1 MHRHKIIHR
10 DLKGRNIVSH
20 NGIYKICDFGFAKE
34 MKEGLVYTCLG
45 TVSTMALEVL
55 NRQPYGIKVHL
66 LGFRLIFG
74 HLGLYSFRWCL
85 GNYHMVREL
94 PLI

>member
-10 DLKGRNIVSH
+10 DLKGCNIVSH

-45 TVSTMALEVL
+45 TVSNMALEVL
-55 NRQPYGIKVHL
+55 LQKPYGIKVHL
-66 LGFRLIFG
+66 LQFRLIFG
-74 HLGLYSFRWCL
+74 HLG
-85 GNYHMVREL
+85 
-94 PLI
+94 

>member
-10 DLKGRNIVSH
+10 DLKGCNIVSH

-55 NRQPYGIKVHL
+55 KR
-66 LGFRLIFG
+66 
-74 HLGLYSFRWCL
+74 
-85 GNYHMVREL
+85 
-94 PLI
+94 